1 MPDILIDVA
10 MAIFH
15 MWNYKLMVKSRPKTK
30 AQFVR
35 HDIIIIIITFIII
48 IIIITFIIIIIIIIC
63 FACSFWA
70 KNLLRSLIKYNLD
83 TVNCKLLQVLP
94 LFIPF
99 CRLLSL

>member
-1 MPDILIDVA
+1 
-10 MAIFH
+10 
-15 MWNYKLMVKSRPKTK
+15 MVKSRPKTK

-35 HDIIIIIITFIII
+35 HDIIIIII
-48 IIIITFIIIIIIIIC
+48 ITFIIIIIIC

-99 CRLLSL
+99 CRHLSL

>member
-1 MPDILIDVA
+1 MPDIFIDVA

-15 MWNYKLMVKSRPKTK
+15 VWNYKLMVKSRPKTK

-35 HDIIIIIITFIII
+35 HDIIIIITF
-48 IIIITFIIIIIIIIC
+48 IIIIIIC

-99 CRLLSL
+99 CRHLSL

>member
-1 MPDILIDVA
+1 MPDIFIDVA

-15 MWNYKLMVKSRPKTK
+15 VWNYKLMVKSRPKTK

-35 HDIIIIIITFIII
+35 HDVIIIITF
-48 IIIITFIIIIIIIIC
+48 IIIIIIC

-99 CRLLSL
+99 CRHLSL

>member
-1 MPDILIDVA
+1 MPDIFIDVA

-15 MWNYKLMVKSRPKTK
+15 VWNYKLMVKSRPKTK

-35 HDIIIIIITFIII
+35 HDIIIIII
-48 IIIITFIIIIIIIIC
+48 ITFIIIIIIC

-70 KNLLRSLIKYNLD
+70 KNLLRSLIKYNWD

-99 CRLLSL
+99 CRHLSL

>member
-1 MPDILIDVA
+1 MPDIFIDVA

-15 MWNYKLMVKSRPKTK
+15 VWNYKLMVKSRPKTK
-30 AQFVR
+30 AQFFR
-35 HDIIIIIITFIII
+35 HDIIIIIITF
-48 IIIITFIIIIIIIIC
+48 IIIIIIIC

-99 CRLLSL
+99 CRHLSL

>member
-1 MPDILIDVA
+1 MPDIFIDVA

-15 MWNYKLMVKSRPKTK
+15 VWNYKLMVKSRPKTK

-35 HDIIIIIITFIII
+35 HD
-48 IIIITFIIIIIIIIC
+48 IIIIIIC

-99 CRLLSL
+99 CRHLSL

>member
-1 MPDILIDVA
+1 MPDIFIDVA

-15 MWNYKLMVKSRPKTK
+15 VWNYKLMVKSRPKTK

-35 HDIIIIIITFIII
+35 HDIIIIIITF
-48 IIIITFIIIIIIIIC
+48 IIIIIIIC

-99 CRLLSL
+99 CRHLSL

>member
-1 MPDILIDVA
+1 MPDIFIDVA

-15 MWNYKLMVKSRPKTK
+15 VWNYKLMVKSCPKTK

-35 HDIIIIIITFIII
+35 HDIIIIITF
-48 IIIITFIIIIIIIIC
+48 IIIIIIC

-99 CRLLSL
+99 CRHLSL